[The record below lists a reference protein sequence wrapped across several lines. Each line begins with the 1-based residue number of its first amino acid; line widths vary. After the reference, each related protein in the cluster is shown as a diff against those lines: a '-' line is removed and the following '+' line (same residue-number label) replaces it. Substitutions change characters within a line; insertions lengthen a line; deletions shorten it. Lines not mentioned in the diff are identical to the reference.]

1 MKQLWAALFFLIFV
15 PGGAPTALAQ
25 HEGHVMAPAPAQQM
39 PMPRPKP
46 KASPNDPERP
56 KPPANPA
63 KRDEALQP
71 VKVHFDRL
79 KQWASK
85 VQMDFE
91 RLRTIDNLDEL
102 RDAMRR
108 HSLMLDQLQMM
119 LIEHEALLND
129 QMRPPPGPAKR
140 GAVET
145 DHSPSGPHGTHA
157 AHSEEKKP

>member
-15 PGGAPTALAQ
+15 PGGAATALAQ

-39 PMPRPKP
+39 PMPKPKP
-46 KASPNDPERP
+46 KASPNDPERA

-79 KQWASK
+79 KQWAGK

-119 LIEHEALLND
+119 LIEHEALLKD
-129 QMRPPPGPAKR
+129 QMRPRSGR
-140 GAVET
+140 GSAETSQPSASAHGAHAVQL
-145 DHSPSGPHGTHA
+145 
-157 AHSEEKKP
+157 EEKKP